1 MTLTL
6 QKVSQI
12 SHISLRLMSP
22 NETDMIFH
30 DLKSLISI
38 DLPMPGIAG
47 CILSSFMDKSNVLSP
62 TIYYFRETL
71 YWCSIDLTKYYPSIK
86 MDVLEEQI
94 IKHCSITK
102 DSSAARLISTLV
114 FFGSENISCFCDN
127 NPPPVCAASLHT

>member
-38 DLPMPGIAG
+38 DLPDAEIKKGYENFIRQHNAVTINRGG
-47 CILSSFMDKSNVLSP
+47 CCGFKENPYLSKDLYRLLQRRYSKDEDK
-62 TIYYFRETL
+62 R
-71 YWCSIDLTKYYPSIK
+71 
-86 MDVLEEQI
+86 I
-94 IKHCSITK
+94 IK
-102 DSSAARLISTLV
+102 
-114 FFGSENISCFCDN
+114 
-127 NPPPVCAASLHT
+127 